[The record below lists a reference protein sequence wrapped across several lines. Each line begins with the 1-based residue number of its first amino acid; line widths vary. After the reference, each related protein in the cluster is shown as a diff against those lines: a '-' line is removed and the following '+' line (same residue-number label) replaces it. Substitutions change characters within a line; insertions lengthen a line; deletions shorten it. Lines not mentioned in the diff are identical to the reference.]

1 MLARCILARLA
12 FPSARFNVL
21 KLSPAPRHALETEAE
36 RITAFRYRFTKN
48 TARHSHYT
56 NVLSCNSCA
65 VTVFLSPE
73 LSDTDYYAVLRLV
86 YIYAAFTTSLD
97 NLNRSRE
104 KY

>member
-48 TARHSHYT
+48 TARHSPLHERAFVQFMCCDRASQSRAIGYRLLCRFKAC
-56 NVLSCNSCA
+56 VH
-65 VTVFLSPE
+65 
-73 LSDTDYYAVLRLV
+73 LRRV
-86 YIYAAFTTSLD
+86 YHF
-97 NLNRSRE
+97 SR
-104 KY
+104 

>member
-12 FPSARFNVL
+12 FPSACFNV
-21 KLSPAPRHALETEAE
+21 KLNPAPRHALETEAE

-65 VTVFLSPE
+65 VTVLLSLG
-73 LSDTDYYAVLRLV
+73 LSDTDCYA
-86 YIYAAFTTSLD
+86 F
-97 NLNRSRE
+97 
-104 KY
+104 